1 MSITPAICPLM
12 PKEWLLS
19 LSSDLHNSFVVFS
32 FPFNQRTY
40 SRIPTKPVDRFFMS
54 QENRIQFHIDIY
66 RRATCTERTIEYRER
81 ERGKLSRTSIL
92 QSEWT
97 SFEFQCCWIRGTST
111 VVFVE
116 GELPETNVIVLRAG
130 GNKPLGRTFEDRCIR
145 FVTEANIDC
154 LFYYLISEWSLFVSN
169 LQGQSE

>member
-12 PKEWLLS
+12 PKESLLS
-19 LSSDLHNSFVVFS
+19 LSSDLHNSFVLFS

-40 SRIPTKPVDRFFMS
+40 SRMPTKPVDRFFMS
-54 QENRIQFHIDIY
+54 QENRIQFHIDLY
-66 RRATCTERTIEYRER
+66 RRATCTERTIEYK

-97 SFEFQCCWIRGTST
+97 SFEFQCCWIRGGST
-111 VVFVE
+111 VVFIE
-116 GELPETNVIVLRAG
+116 GELPETNVIVLRTG
-130 GNKPLGRTFEDRCIR
+130 GNKPVRWTFEDRCIR
-145 FVTEANIDC
+145 VVKKANIDC
-154 LFYYLISEWSLFVSN
+154 LFSHLISEWSLFVSN